1 MRYRNHF
8 CFVLCGLLILA
19 LCAPMTAFA
28 AVVGQRQLSD
38 DFNRAQAGSD
48 WILDGGACVAAD
60 SDALRFNPEYSWAN
74 QIVLAAYEMTGDCVV
89 QFVVRPFQL
98 TPGYWF
104 AMSFGNSSA
113 FSDFSAADGALIM
126 TATAQNGATQLFV
139 SDGNQ
144 IASSGQPMTDF
155 SPFGLASGGSEYTV
169 RIAFSH
175 TESFSYVIEFS
186 VYNGDTAIGTQRY
199 TAEIRNRYF
208 GFNVNNLG
216 LDVDDVTIYEDGEAV
231 WYDDFSDSTVAY
243 PSDGN
248 EDADW
253 CITGYYTEEM
263 IAAGPIG
270 ELDVSQ
276 PGSTAQYAERLE
288 IRQNDSGI
296 SYRLSFELHAE
307 NMTPGAATGVFL
319 GRSES
324 AQGLFIGIERT
335 ESGYRLV
342 SRGVSGETGN
352 ATETA
357 SDYAMTVTVSSEG
370 AVTAET
376 GGAVFTSPETASGGC
391 IAFGTLAG
399 TGSGGTVDNVRI
411 DTFVWQQSDA
421 PDADCNFSGVKETQE
436 NGMTYREY
444 WLSAED
450 WYYGNGVSLP
460 RYDAAETNGYLQFLN
475 CNVFT
480 AFGPRERYSEYTV
493 RFDITMYD
501 DTADGVKDGAA
512 FGLSVGRPSLY
523 MSVEQAQTVYF
534 AHYNTNTVIG
544 SYNAAN
550 ALGVTEDVL
559 REDNQPYDL
568 WRDKSITYQMLYVVR
583 DGEIR
588 IYFKRAD
595 EPETALDT
603 LRARFIGIDTYGY
616 VTVVGMNNARFR
628 IENFSLTNLSASSGG
643 TGLSEGHIE
652 RLRCDFSS
660 GTAETFSRFRNA
672 EIADGALRL
681 TAGGKVTAAGDIR
694 SAIIRADIEQAD
706 GEFRLQIGDGH
717 KISFEA
723 DVIRISGFSAYE
735 KRYVPDRRIE
745 YDGAVIEVSVY
756 GGTFALS
763 IRQSGRPAADMETPL
778 ISFGIGESYRPQRSA
793 VSVSSEGNLAID
805 SLGVINMD
813 MNRTIQA
820 VDYDPEAVI
829 DRRAPKPLSPET
841 RPYGL
846 IIGLSVGGGALLIGA
861 VIGFVILYRRKK
873 HEKA

>member
-1 MRYRNHF
+1 MRYRKHF
-8 CFVLCGLLILA
+8 CFLLCGLLILV
-19 LCAPMTAFA
+19 LGAPMTALA
-28 AVVGQRQLSD
+28 AVVGQSQLSD

-48 WILDGGACVAAD
+48 WLLTDGACVTAD
-60 SDALRFNPEYSWAN
+60 SDALRFNPEYSWAD

-89 QFVVRPFQL
+89 QFTVRPFQL

-104 AMSFGNSSA
+104 AMSFGNRSTFSA
-113 FSDFSAADGALIM
+113 FSAADGALIM
-126 TATAQNGATQLFV
+126 TANAQNGMTQLFV

-144 IASSGQPMTDF
+144 IASSGQPMTEF
-155 SPFGLASGGSEYTV
+155 SPFGFASGVSEYTV

-175 TESFSYVIEFS
+175 TESSTYLIEFS
-186 VYNGDTAIGTQRY
+186 VYNGNTVIGTQQY

-243 PSDGN
+243 PSDDN

-270 ELDVSQ
+270 VLDVSQ
-276 PGSTAQYAERLE
+276 PGSTAQYAERLDV
-288 IRQNDSGI
+288 RPDDSGI
-296 SYRLSFELHAE
+296 SYRLSFELYAE

-324 AQGLFIGIERT
+324 VQGLFIGIERT

-342 SRGVSGETGN
+342 SRGASDETGG
-352 ATETA
+352 AIEAA

-376 GGAVFTSPETASGGC
+376 EGAVFTSPETAAGGY
-391 IAFGTLAG
+391 IAFGTLSG
-399 TGSGGTVDNVRI
+399 TGGTVDNVRI
-411 DTFVWQQSDA
+411 DTFVWQQSEA

-444 WLSAED
+444 WLSTED

-475 CNVFT
+475 GNVFT

-501 DTADGVKDGAA
+501 DTIDGVRDGVA

-523 MSVEQAQTVYF
+523 MSAEQAQTVYF
-534 AHYNTNTVIG
+534 AHYNENTIIS
-544 SYNAAN
+544 SYNAAL
-550 ALGVTEDVL
+550 ASGATEEVL
-559 REDNQPYDL
+559 REDDQPYDL

-603 LRARFIGIDTYGY
+603 LRARFIGVDTYGY
-616 VTVVGMNNARFR
+616 VTVVGLNNARFK
-628 IENFSLTNLSASSGG
+628 IENFSLTNLSASYGG

-652 RLRCDFSS
+652 RLRYDFSS

-672 EIADGALRL
+672 EISDGALRL
-681 TAGGKVTAAGDIR
+681 TAGGKVTVAGDVR
-694 SAIIRADIEQAD
+694 SAIIRADIGQAD

-717 KISFEA
+717 KISFAA
-723 DVIRISGFSAYE
+723 DMIRISGFSAYE
-735 KRYVPDRRIE
+735 KRYVPDRSVE
-745 YDGAVIEVSVY
+745 YDGASIEVSVY

-778 ISFGIGESYRPQRSA
+778 ISFGIGESYRPPRSA

-861 VIGFVILYRRKK
+861 VAVFVILYRRKK